1 MAEAK
6 VSKSVKHEHK
16 VPQYK
21 LDQVKKLAKEMADA
35 KTVLVAS
42 TKKLPSSQ
50 FHEIKKKMR
59 GTATIGMAKKSIILR
74 AIDASGKKGLE
85 QLKENIGADVALFF
99 SSLDAFELSGM
110 LTENQSPVK
119 AKAGDVAP
127 EDITVEPGPTDLV
140 PGPAISELSGVGL
153 KVAVENGKL
162 AVKIGATVAK
172 AGDKIKENVASVLAK
187 LNITPLK
194 VGFEPVA
201 AYDSVENK
209 VYRGIKIDKKAAYEE
224 LKEAIS
230 KALGFATNI
239 KYVTKE
245 TLSFFLGQAAAEEE
259 ALAAKV
265 GQSAVQTPDSTN
277 TKEGN

>member
-99 SSLDAFELSGM
+99 S
-110 LTENQSPVK
+110 
-119 AKAGDVAP
+119 
-127 EDITVEPGPTDLV
+127 
-140 PGPAISELSGVGL
+140 
-153 KVAVENGKL
+153 
-162 AVKIGATVAK
+162 
-172 AGDKIKENVASVLAK
+172 
-187 LNITPLK
+187 
-194 VGFEPVA
+194 
-201 AYDSVENK
+201 
-209 VYRGIKIDKKAAYEE
+209 
-224 LKEAIS
+224 
-230 KALGFATNI
+230 
-239 KYVTKE
+239 
-245 TLSFFLGQAAAEEE
+245 
-259 ALAAKV
+259 
-265 GQSAVQTPDSTN
+265 
-277 TKEGN
+277 